1 MRKLTTEQFITK
13 AKLVHGD
20 KYDYHK
26 VSYIN
31 SRTPVII
38 ICSIHGE
45 FKQAPSDH
53 LGRAGCQKCGGSSK
67 LSTEEFII
75 KAKEIHGDKYDYSK
89 TIYLNTKT
97 KVTIICPTHGEFQ
110 QSPSDHLSNKSC
122 RECGNLQISK
132 LKKSSTE
139 EFIIKSN
146 FKHFNKY
153 CYDKVNYIDDKTKVT
168 IICPVHGE
176 FEQIP
181 TSHKQGNGCPGC
193 AGTRKPNI
201 IGIVDRANKIHM
213 NKYDYTKAVYSNH
226 YSKIVITCPIH
237 GDFEQTAYHHLSGC
251 GCPSCAITGFDKN
264 KPAILYYLK
273 ITTEDNRILYKIGI
287 TNRTVNER
295 FNLTDL
301 NKIEIVKQ
309 KLYEVG
315 QDALDWETRLKRMY
329 KEYQYKGPDILSS
342 GNTELFTEDII
353 ELYLSQYRMD

>member
-13 AKLVHGD
+13 ARLVHGD

-26 VSYIN
+26 VNYIN

-67 LSTEEFII
+67 LSTEEFIA

-89 TIYLNTKT
+89 TIYLNTRT

-132 LKKSSTE
+132 LNKSSTE

-153 CYDKVNYIDDKTKVT
+153 CYDKVNYIDDKTKVI

-176 FEQIP
+176 FEQSP
-181 TSHKQGNGCPGC
+181 TSHKQGNGCPYC
-193 AGTRKPNI
+193 AGTAKPNI
-201 IGIVDRANKIHM
+201 ADIVDKANKVHG
-213 NKYDYTKAVYSNH
+213 NKYNYSKAVYINH

-237 GDFEQTAYHHLSGC
+237 GDFEQTAYRHLSGC
-251 GCPSCAITGFDKN
+251 GCPSCAVSGFQPN
-264 KPAILYYLK
+264 KPAYLYYLK
-273 ITTEDNRILYKIGI
+273 ITTDTNQVLYKIGI

-301 NKIEIVKQ
+301 SKIEIVKQ
-309 KLYEVG
+309 KLYDNG
-315 QDALDWETRLKRMY
+315 QDALDWETKLKRMY